1 MNYETERN
9 LKDFAVYALTLG
21 VLTLAALGVAIL
33 INSGNVNI
41 EAKCQAAGGQ
51 VLKTPGEISKC
62 LLPARWYATIHKQP
76 TNQLK
81 HMDSFDDIQIEESV
95 GFDFAEQSYDGL
107 FDEEENNSKTFDA
120 FLNSNYDY

>member
-1 MNYETERN
+1 MWN
-9 LKDFAVYALTLG
+9 KF
-21 VLTLAALGVAIL
+21 
-33 INSGNVNI
+33 S
-41 EAKCQAAGGQ
+41 GGQ
-51 VLKTPGEISKC
+51 LKNRPLSPHQHLNRCI
-62 LLPARWYATIHKQP
+62 LHLF
-76 TNQLK
+76 NQLK